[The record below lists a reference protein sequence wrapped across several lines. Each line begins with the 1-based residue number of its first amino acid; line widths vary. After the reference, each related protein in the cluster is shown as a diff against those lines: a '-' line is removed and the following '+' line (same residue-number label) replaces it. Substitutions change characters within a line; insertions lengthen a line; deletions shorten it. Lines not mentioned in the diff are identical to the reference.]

1 MKEDK
6 ISSSWTFNL
15 DHVETWAY
23 WKNMFTKEECEKI
36 IKLANKQKK
45 KQATIFSGVNK
56 EYRDSNIVWL
66 YPDKELEWVFRRVTD
81 VVMEL
86 NSKFFKFDLFGMLEG
101 FQFTNYKAP
110 KGRYKKHVDRAFN
123 SQVRKLS
130 LTIELSDPKNYKGG
144 ELVLYEGD
152 KGIFM
157 EKEQGMLTA
166 FPSFVL
172 HEVKPVT
179 KGERNSLVCWITGK
193 PFK

>member
-1 MKEDK
+1 MKENK
-6 ISSSWTFNL
+6 ISSSWIFNL

-23 WKNMFTKEECEKI
+23 WKNLFTKEECEKI
-36 IKLANKQKK
+36 IKLANKEEK
-45 KQATIFSGVNK
+45 KQATIFSGVDKN
-56 EYRDSNIVWL
+56 YRDSNIIWL

-81 VVMEL
+81 AVTEL

-110 KGRYKKHVDRAFN
+110 NGKYKKHVDRAFN
-123 SQVRKLS
+123 NQVRKLS
-130 LTIELSDPKNYKGG
+130 LTIQLSDPKKYKGG
-144 ELVLYEGD
+144 ELVLYDGE
-152 KGIFM
+152 KGISM

-172 HEVKPVT
+172 HEVKQVT

>member
-1 MKEDK
+1 MKENK
-6 ISSSWTFNL
+6 ISSSWIFNL

-23 WKNMFTKEECEKI
+23 WKNLFTKEECEKI
-36 IKLANKQKK
+36 IKLANKEEK
-45 KQATIFSGVNK
+45 KQATIFSGVDKN
-56 EYRDSNIVWL
+56 YRDSNIIWL

-81 VVMEL
+81 AVTEL

-110 KGRYKKHVDRAFN
+110 NGKYKKHVDRAFN

-130 LTIELSDPKNYKGG
+130 LTIQLSDPKKYKGG
-144 ELVLYEGD
+144 ELVLYDGE